1 MKLALDAGHGINTAG
16 KRCLKSIDPNE
27 TREWVLNNRIC
38 NYIQANLSKYD
49 VQILRLDDITGK
61 TDVSLSYR
69 TVKAN
74 TWGADFTLSIHH
86 NAGAKGITAGGI
98 TIHIHPF
105 ADSTI
110 ADYQKRLYDTLIRH
124 TGLKGNRA
132 SPLSRD
138 NFQMLRSITRYRS
151 ILIEHGFMD
160 SKTDTPIILTDRFAR
175 QCADAHAEFI
185 VSTFNLKEV
194 KPMAK
199 SHIEDWQKFLNSKGG
214 KLVVDGDFG
223 QKSLDAGVALVKA
236 RDVEI
241 AALKKSIDG
250 QKKTIAELN
259 AKLSTANTSVITLT
273 ANYNTVLAKNKAAQK
288 ALV

>member
-61 TDVSLSYR
+61 TDISMSAR

-86 NAGAKGITAGGI
+86 NAGAKGTTAGGI

-160 SKTDTPIILTDRFAR
+160 SSIDTPIILTDRFAR

-199 SHIEDWQKFLNSKGG
+199 SHVEDWQKFLNTKGG
-214 KLVVDGDFG
+214 KLLVDGDFG

-236 RDVEI
+236 REVEI
-241 AALKKSIDG
+241 AALKKSIATLQTSLQSANTNTIALTADKKSLTSRLA
-250 QKKTIAELN
+250 QIKTI
-259 AKLSTANTSVITLT
+259 SSI
-273 ANYNTVLAKNKAAQK
+273 
-288 ALV
+288 